1 MYSETI
7 ATASGSAAG
16 AKGRKVAVGLNEIY
30 KLVGGLGEAVRDIER
45 SLEGLKKDIADSEQ
59 NSATSRANFH
69 KRLDEVVL
77 RTSTLESEV
86 SIVKLKMDEM
96 SGITDSVKELS
107 QKAQGAG
114 ILGRVL
120 LHLGIALITLAGW
133 LVSAYQ
139 YFNRG

>member
-16 AKGRKVAVGLNEIY
+16 VKGRKVAVSLNEIY
-30 KLVGGLGEAVRDIER
+30 KLVGGLDEAVRGIER
-45 SLEGLKKDIADSEQ
+45 SLEGLKKGIADSEQ
-59 NSATSRANFH
+59 NSATSRANVH

-120 LHLGIALITLAGW
+120 LRLGIALITLAGW
-133 LVSAYQ
+133 LVGAYQ

>member
-59 NSATSRANFH
+59 NSATSRANVH

>member
-16 AKGRKVAVGLNEIY
+16 AKGRKVTVSLNEIY

-45 SLEGLKKDIADSEQ
+45 SLEGLKKDIADAEQ
-59 NSATSRANFH
+59 NSATSRANVH

-86 SIVKLKMDEM
+86 SIVKVKMDEM

-120 LHLGIALITLAGW
+120 LRLGIALITLAGW